1 MANLDCSGMPEVE
14 DCGIFAGG
22 TGIYEL
28 MRLNRDCF
36 WVECSG
42 SGSPSAWMLTARP
55 LKQGMVLQHFHS
67 NPVLPSLCYHCC
79 SVPIWATVKT
89 PTPVDQCR

>member
-1 MANLDCSGMPEVE
+1 MANLDCSGIPEVE
-14 DCGIFAGG
+14 DLGIFAGG
-22 TGIYEL
+22 TGMYEL

-55 LKQGMVLQHFHS
+55 LKQDLAVVVF
-67 NPVLPSLCYHCC
+67 PVLMGTNA
-79 SVPIWATVKT
+79 SVP
-89 PTPVDQCR
+89 